1 MTPTSPRF
9 TLHRFG
15 TAAELV
21 HSAGARWIAELSRN
35 PTLSTSFLG
44 GRVATAFFRE
54 LVRRVREA
62 GTDVSRA
69 HFFWGDERCVP
80 PEHADSN
87 YRTAA
92 EEFLV
97 PLGIA
102 AEQIHRVHGEL
113 DPTEAARTAEE
124 ELRRV
129 VGGGEDGTPALDIVI
144 LGMGEDGHVASLFPG
159 AGDAVTHSEKLYLPV
174 IGPKPPP
181 RRVTLTHKG
190 LVAARQVWVLASGAG
205 KERALGESLADG
217 GVTPLARVIQSR
229 VKTDI
234 YTDIAL

>member
-1 MTPTSPRF
+1 MTPTPPRF

-15 TAAELV
+15 AATELV
-21 HSAGARWIAELSRN
+21 QSAGARWIAELRRT

-54 LVRRVREA
+54 LVRRVRET
-62 GTDVSRA
+62 GTDVSQA
-69 HFFWGDERCVP
+69 QFFWGDERCVP

-102 AEQIHRVHGEL
+102 AERIHRVRGEM
-113 DPTEAARTAEE
+113 DPKEAASMAEE

-129 VGGGEDGTPALDIVI
+129 VGVGKDGTPALDIVI

-159 AGDAVTHSEKLYLPV
+159 AGEEVTRSEKLYLPV

-181 RRVTLTHKG
+181 RRVTLTHTA
-190 LVAARQVWVLASGAG
+190 LEAAREVWVLASGAG
-205 KERALGESLADG
+205 KERALCESLADG

-229 VKTDI
+229 LQTDI